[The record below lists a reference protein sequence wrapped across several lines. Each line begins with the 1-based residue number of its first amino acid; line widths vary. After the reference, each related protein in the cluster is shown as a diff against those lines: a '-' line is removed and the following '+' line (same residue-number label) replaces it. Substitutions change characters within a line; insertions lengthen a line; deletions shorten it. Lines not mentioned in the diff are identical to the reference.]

1 MLKKIESF
9 FFGQV
14 FGRVISRLAVSG
26 AAYLAGQAA
35 GVGIELDPDQVS
47 AALIA
52 GANAAYTWLSEW
64 RAKRAAKAAEPAP
77 APAA

>member
-1 MLKKIESF
+1 MLKKLESF
-9 FFGQV
+9 FFGRI
-14 FGRVISRLAVSG
+14 FGRVVSRLAVSG

-52 GANAAYTWLSEW
+52 GANALYTYISEW
-64 RAKRAAKAAEPAP
+64 RAKRAAAAAAP